1 MRVLLAGGAGFI
13 GSHMAEA
20 LVARGDDVII
30 VDSFVTGRR
39 ENLDHLASH
48 PRVEVLDYDITAPLT
63 SSYLEAVTGR
73 ADGRIDVVANLASP
87 ASPSDFLT
95 MPLYILDTGAMG
107 SRNLLTLAHEHGA
120 RYLFASTSEVYGD
133 PLVHPQPE
141 DYLGNVS
148 STGPRSCYDEAKRFG
163 EAMAMGFHR
172 AHGLEVRI
180 ARIFNTYGERMR
192 PEDGRVVNTFI
203 AQALRDEPLTVHGS
217 GDQTRSFCHVSDMV
231 AGLIAV
237 MDGPML
243 GPVNLGNPSEV
254 TIRAL
259 ADMIIHLTG
268 SSSLIRNQDMPP
280 ERDGDPVRRCPTI
293 ALARQH
299 LGWVPTV
306 SMEEGLRRMIT
317 HFEQHEGL
325 ARTFTTDGG
334 SPDVSEWP

>member
-20 LVARGDDVII
+20 LVERGDEVVI

-39 ENLDHLASH
+39 ENLDRIAAHS
-48 PRVEVLDYDITAPLT
+48 RVEVIEHDITAPLT

-73 ADGRIDVVANLASP
+73 ADGRFDVVANLASP

-95 MPLYILDTGAMG
+95 MPLYILDTGAVG
-107 SRNLLTLAHEHGA
+107 SRNLLNLAHEHGA

-133 PLVHPQPE
+133 PLVHPQSE

-148 STGPRSCYDEAKRFG
+148 CTGPRSCYDEAKRYG
-163 EAMAMGFHR
+163 EALAMGYRR
-172 AHGLEVRI
+172 AHGLDVRI
-180 ARIFNTYGERMR
+180 ARIFNTFGERMR

-203 AQALRDEPLTVHGS
+203 AQALRGEPLTVHGA

-237 MDGPML
+237 MDGHL
-243 GPVNLGNPSEV
+243 VGPVNLGNPSEL
-254 TIRAL
+254 TIRAM
-259 ADMIIHLTG
+259 AEMVIRLTG
-268 SSSLIRNQDMPP
+268 SSSIIVNQDMPA
-280 ERDGDPVRRCPTI
+280 EREGDPARRCPNTTM
-293 ALARQH
+293 AREQ
-299 LGWVPTV
+299 LGWVPV
-306 SMEEGLRRMIT
+306 VPVEEGVRRMIT

-325 ARTFTTDGG
+325 SRSFVRDGG
-334 SPDVSEWP
+334 SSNEAEWS

>member
-13 GSHMAEA
+13 GSHLAQA
-20 LVARGDDVII
+20 LVARGDEVVI

-39 ENLDHLASH
+39 ENLERIAANSAVDV
-48 PRVEVLDYDITAPLT
+48 VEHDITAPLT

-73 ADGRIDVVANLASP
+73 ADGRFDVVANLASP

-95 MPLYILDTGAMG
+95 MPLYILDTGSTGA
-107 SRNLLTLAHEHGA
+107 RNLLNLAREHGA

-133 PLVHPQPE
+133 PEVHPQTE

-148 STGPRSCYDEAKRFG
+148 TTGPRSCYDEAKRFG
-163 EAMAMGFHR
+163 EALAMAYHR
-172 AHGLEVRI
+172 AHGVEVRI
-180 ARIFNTYGERMR
+180 ARIFNTFGERMR

-203 AQALRDEPLTVHGS
+203 AQALRDQPLTVHGA

-237 MDGPML
+237 MEGPML
-243 GPVNLGNPSEV
+243 GPVNLGNPSEL

-259 ADMIIHLTG
+259 AEMIIRLTG
-268 SSSLIRNQDMPP
+268 SSSIVVNQDMPA
-280 ERDGDPVRRCPTI
+280 ERTGDPARRCPNIT
-293 ALARQH
+293 LARTQ

-306 SMEEGLRRMIT
+306 AVEDGVRRMIT

-325 ARTFTTDGG
+325 GRTFARDGG
-334 SPDVSEWP
+334 STDDQGWS